1 MVGAGCR
8 SLPPKLYL
16 LFQFLQWWASQFFR
30 VKPAKKTEKKKMSGI
45 RKGPTTPQPTG
56 CTIRPGN
63 MQYLKLQEEAGWTGV
78 GSPIIMGGGGVG
90 NREQASD
97 KFKLSWQG
105 EDMQVGGKQA

>member
-1 MVGAGCR
+1 MVG
-8 SLPPKLYL
+8 LPI
-16 LFQFLQWWASQFFR
+16 LQSEAC
-30 VKPAKKTEKKKMSGI
+30 KKNGEKKMSGI

>member
-1 MVGAGCR
+1 
-8 SLPPKLYL
+8 
-16 LFQFLQWWASQFFR
+16 
-30 VKPAKKTEKKKMSGI
+30 
-45 RKGPTTPQPTG
+45 
-56 CTIRPGN
+56 